1 MSRIRRF
8 APHVKVR
15 HTNYFRL
22 IAEESGV
29 TFTMTI
35 GANVPTTSL
44 AWIEYS
50 VDEGKNWNRTY
61 NVNNSKITI
70 TMPKINTNQSIIMR
84 GNGRSLGFDYKS
96 TADYTQIKT
105 NSKRYKVC
113 GILMTL
119 LKGALADKDTLLDTD
134 TEYSFRT
141 LFASTRITHADEL
154 IMPPNVT
161 KDCFNQMFAGC
172 TYLVSAPLLQAETL
186 VHGCY
191 KRMFSGCTSLSY
203 IKMLALDL
211 THLPPPVSDNATYE
225 WVKMVAETG
234 TFDKNKN
241 AIWTDTG
248 ISGVPSGWT
257 VRLVDP

>member
-70 TMPKINTNQSIIMR
+70 TMPKINTKKI
-84 GNGRSLGFDYKS
+84 
-96 TADYTQIKT
+96 TQVIQTKAKLKKT
-105 NSKRYKVC
+105 RKFQTPK
-113 GILMTL
+113 
-119 LKGALADKDTLLDTD
+119 
-134 TEYSFRT
+134 
-141 LFASTRITHADEL
+141 
-154 IMPPNVT
+154 
-161 KDCFNQMFAGC
+161 
-172 TYLVSAPLLQAETL
+172 
-186 VHGCY
+186 
-191 KRMFSGCTSLSY
+191 
-203 IKMLALDL
+203 
-211 THLPPPVSDNATYE
+211 
-225 WVKMVAETG
+225 
-234 TFDKNKN
+234 
-241 AIWTDTG
+241 
-248 ISGVPSGWT
+248 
-257 VRLVDP
+257 